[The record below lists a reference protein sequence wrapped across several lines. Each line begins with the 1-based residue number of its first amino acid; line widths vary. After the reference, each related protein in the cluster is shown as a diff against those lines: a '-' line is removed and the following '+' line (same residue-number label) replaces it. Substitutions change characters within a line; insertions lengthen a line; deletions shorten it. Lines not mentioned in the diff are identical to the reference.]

1 MRKEWPPTNTMKS
14 GGKNIV
20 NDSLVDRKNIILPP
34 LRIKLGVMK
43 HCVKA
48 FDCSGD
54 YFGYS
59 CSTFPG
65 FNYYEKKKA
74 EIFDG
79 PQIRMLL
86 RNQHFVATMT
96 LSLRLEFRKHFLK
109 WFITFLAIRKLVIK

>member
-1 MRKEWPPTNTMKS
+1 MGKEWPPRNTIKP

-43 HCVKA
+43 HFVKA
-48 FDCSGD
+48 FNCSGD
-54 YFGYS
+54 YFEYS

-65 FNYYEKKKA
+65 FNYEKKKA

-79 PQIRMLL
+79 PQIKMLL

-96 LSLRLEFRKHFLK
+96 LSLRLELRRHFLK
-109 WFITFLAIRKLVIK
+109 WFITSLAIRKLVIM